1 MRLKHKKDQLFYK
14 CKNLVI
20 AAPLTLAAIISASL
34 PAQALSFN
42 FSYQTGGT
50 TIDTGTGRTYQAS
63 SLSND
68 QIKGVELAGLIWS
81 SYLQDANVNVNVH
94 FAMTNLATQ
103 HTGKLGGATP
113 YIVKMNY
120 DKLKLG
126 LAADGT
132 ADISKLPTSSLGV
145 GEYYSVM
152 EQGNNVDNSYY
163 EVMQTTANNK
173 ALGNDISGTASGLD
187 LFIQLDDS
195 VNWSYNYA
203 NQTIANNKYDFVS
216 VVLHEI
222 GHGLGFTSG
231 IDAQSGNMPLPTNLD
246 MFRYS
251 HQSRDQGAI
260 DYRIGGNKY
269 FSTDGGYNEIG
280 RFSTGTGSG
289 GDGNQASHWKQNG
302 SNYLGIMSPLLQA
315 GDIGE
320 ITELDL
326 KAFDY
331 IGWDVNYAAQLNLS
345 ALAQTAATNTNNASI
360 LERSSDVEG
369 MITASGVY
377 SWDWGGPWQGNQNN
391 NQSQKVPE
399 GSTNAGMLA
408 MLLLA
413 TVSFTRRFHR
423 RKVGL

>member
-1 MRLKHKKDQLFYK
+1 MKLENKNHQLFNK
-14 CKNLVI
+14 CKNFVV
-20 AAPLTLAAIISASL
+20 AAPLSLAALISASL
-34 PAQALSFN
+34 PAQAVSFN

-50 TIDTGTGRTYQAS
+50 SIDTGLGRTYQAS

-81 SYLQDANVNVNVH
+81 SYLQDSGVEVNVH

-113 YIVKMNY
+113 YMKKMNY
-120 DKLKLG
+120 DKLKEG
-126 LAADGT
+126 LTSDGT
-132 ADISKLPTSSLGV
+132 ADISKLPTSTQGDDK
-145 GEYYSVM
+145 YSVM
-152 EQGNNVDNSYY
+152 EQGNSVNNSYY

-173 ALGNDISGTASGLD
+173 ALGNDISGDASGLD

-195 VNWSYNYA
+195 VNWSYDHA

-222 GHGLGFTSG
+222 GHGLGFISG
-231 IDAQSGNMPLPTNLD
+231 IDSQSGSMPLPTNLD

-260 DYRIGGNKY
+260 DYKIGGNKY

-280 RFSTGTGSG
+280 QFSTGTASG

-331 IGWDVNYAAQLNLS
+331 IGWEVNYGAQFSLS
-345 ALAQTAATNTNNASI
+345 ALAQTAATNANNASI
-360 LERSSDVEG
+360 TNRSSDVQS
-369 MITASGVY
+369 MITASGIY
-377 SWDWGGPWQGNQNN
+377 SWDWGGPWQGNQSN
-391 NQSQKVPE
+391 NQSQKVSE

-408 MLLLA
+408 MILLA
-413 TVSFTRRFHR
+413 TISWTKRFHR
-423 RKVGL
+423 GRFEL